1 MEKIL
6 IATKNKDKFEI
17 VTKILNKINNVSYEY
32 YSLYDIKNLE
42 KVIKKKEILKREL
55 IIKQIK
61 YIQVLKKMILNI

>member
-42 KVIKKKEILKREL
+42 KSDK
-55 IIKQIK
+55 
-61 YIQVLKKMILNI
+61 

>member
-17 VTKILNKINNVSYEY
+17 VTKILNKINNLSYEY

-42 KVIKKKEILKREL
+42 KSDK
-55 IIKQIK
+55 
-61 YIQVLKKMILNI
+61 

>member
-17 VTKILNKINNVSYEY
+17 VTKILNKINNLSYEY

-42 KVIKKKEILKREL
+42 KSDKE
-55 IIKQIK
+55 
-61 YIQVLKKMILNI
+61 